1 MTTHLQNS
9 TGAAH
14 ARLLGVGAYRP
25 SQVVTNEDVCQYID
39 SSDEWIRARS
49 GIVERRFAEP
59 HETVQMMSVTSARAA
74 LEQADIHPQ
83 QIDCIVVATVSHLLQ
98 TPAVATLIADELGS
112 TPAAAFDIS
121 AACAGFCYG
130 VAMGSDMIRTGT
142 AKYVLAIGVERLSD
156 ITDRTDRSTAFI
168 FADGAGAAVIGPSEE
183 NGIGPVVWG
192 SDGDKFD
199 LIRQKESWMDVL
211 VAEKPVMPHLRM
223 EGNPV
228 FRWASYEM
236 AKVAREALDR
246 AGITVDDLDAFIPH
260 QANMRITD
268 AMSRALKLPEH
279 VAVARDITHQGNT
292 SAASIPLAMDRM
304 QRDGTVK
311 SGDTALLIAFG
322 AGLAYAAQVV
332 TIP

>member
-1 MTTHLQNS
+1 MSTQLQNS
-9 TGAAH
+9 TGAPH

-25 SQVVTNEDVCQYID
+25 SRVVTNEEVCRYID

-49 GIVERRFAEP
+49 GIVERLFAEP
-59 HETVQMMSVTSARAA
+59 HETVQMMSVNASRAA

-83 QIDCIVVATVSHLLQ
+83 QIGCIVVATVSHLLQ
-98 TPAVATLIADELGS
+98 TPAAATLIAEELGS

-121 AACAGFCYG
+121 AACAGFCHG
-130 VAMGSDMIRTGT
+130 VALGSDMIRAGT

-211 VAEKPVMPHLRM
+211 VSEKPAMPHLRM

-246 AGITVDDLDAFIPH
+246 AGVTVDDLDAFIPH

-268 AMSRALKLPEH
+268 AMARALKLPEH

-304 QRDGTVK
+304 QRDGTVR

>member
-1 MTTHLQNS
+1 MTTQLQNS
-9 TGAAH
+9 KGAAH
-14 ARLLGVGAYRP
+14 ARMLGVGAYRP
-25 SQVVTNEDVCQYID
+25 SKVVTNEDVCQYID

-59 HETVQMMSVTSARAA
+59 HETVQMMSVASARAA

-98 TPAVATLIADELGS
+98 TPAVATLIAEELGS

-121 AACAGFCYG
+121 AACAGFCHG
-130 VAMGSDMIRTGT
+130 VALGSDMIRAGT

-168 FADGAGAAVIGPSEE
+168 FADGAGAAGIGPSEE

-211 VAEKPVMPHLRM
+211 VSDKPAMPHLRV
-223 EGNPV
+223 GKYLRHRIDRP
-228 FRWASYEM
+228 RRH
-236 AKVAREALDR
+236 ARAFQRVEQSAL
-246 AGITVDDLDAFIPH
+246 VPQQH
-260 QANMRITD
+260 
-268 AMSRALKLPEH
+268 
-279 VAVARDITHQGNT
+279 
-292 SAASIPLAMDRM
+292 
-304 QRDGTVK
+304 
-311 SGDTALLIAFG
+311 
-322 AGLAYAAQVV
+322 
-332 TIP
+332 